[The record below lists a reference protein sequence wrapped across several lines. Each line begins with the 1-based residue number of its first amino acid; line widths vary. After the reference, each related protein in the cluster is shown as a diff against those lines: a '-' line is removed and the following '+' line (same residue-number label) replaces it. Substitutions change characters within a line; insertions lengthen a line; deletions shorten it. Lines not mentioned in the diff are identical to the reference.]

1 MTGDCNCNTAEC
13 CRTIPLLIQNMTKE
27 YRAYLR
33 TRGLKEDQGFI
44 LIPHNCQHL
53 KETIS
58 VLDYGSDRSLRPIF
72 YCDIH
77 DSPDRPKICSSFHGQ
92 KRIGMM
98 QIYVPPECG
107 YKR

>member
-1 MTGDCNCNTAEC
+1 MNDSMMTGDCNCATAEC

-33 TRGLKEDQGFI
+33 TRGLQEDQGFI

-53 KETIS
+53 MNNK
-58 VLDYGSDRSLRPIF
+58 
-72 YCDIH
+72 CAIH
-77 DSPDRPKICSSFHGQ
+77 DSPDRPKVCRIFHGQ

-98 QIYVPPECG
+98 KIYVPPECG
-107 YKR
+107 YQR